1 MESTQNQITTNTQKN
16 SFGPIII
23 IGILFFIFGFITWA
37 NSSLIPYLK
46 IACEL
51 TTSQAILVTFAF
63 YISYAFMAFP
73 SAWVLKKTGY
83 KNGMVV
89 GLLVMALGALV
100 FIPAASARSF
110 DLFLF
115 GLFVIGGGMALLQ
128 TASNPYITILGPIES
143 AAKRISIMGVFNKAA
158 GALAPIV
165 LGAIILKDSS
175 ALQARLAT
183 MEAAAKTAEL
193 ELLASKVVMPYVS
206 IAIAL
211 ILLSIFIYKSSI
223 PEIRAE
229 GEDDQGPNTINR
241 KSIFDYP
248 YLWLGFIT
256 LFLYVGA
263 EVLSGDI
270 IQIYGNSL
278 GIPLDIAKYFTTYTM
293 IGLLTGYII
302 GIFTIPKYLSQ
313 STALKGSAV
322 LGLIFSALAMFTD
335 GYMSVLFI
343 ALLGLANALI
353 WPAIWPLAIEG
364 LGKFT
369 RTGSA
374 LLIVGIAG
382 GAIIP
387 RVWAI
392 LGESIGLKSAFVILI
407 PCYLFVLYFATYG
420 HKIGRKKT
428 VVYRIGS
435 TYGGYL

>member
-302 GIFTIPKYLSQ
+302 GILPSLNTFLNLPRSK
-313 STALKGSAV
+313 
-322 LGLIFSALAMFTD
+322 D
-335 GYMSVLFI
+335 
-343 ALLGLANALI
+343 LLY
-353 WPAIWPLAIEG
+353 W
-364 LGKFT
+364 
-369 RTGSA
+369 
-374 LLIVGIAG
+374 V
-382 GAIIP
+382 
-387 RVWAI
+387 
-392 LGESIGLKSAFVILI
+392 
-407 PCYLFVLYFATYG
+407 
-420 HKIGRKKT
+420 
-428 VVYRIGS
+428 
-435 TYGGYL
+435 

>member
-37 NSSLIPYLK
+37 NSTLIPYLK

-143 AAKRISIMGVFNKAA
+143 AAKRISIMGVFN
-158 GALAPIV
+158 LAPIV

-420 HKIGRKKT
+420 HKIGKT
-428 VVYRIGS
+428 VTS
-435 TYGGYL
+435 K

>member
-241 KSIFDYP
+241 KSIFNYP

-302 GIFTIPKYLSQ
+302 GSFTIPKYLSQ

-420 HKIGRKKT
+420 HKIGKT
-428 VVYRIGS
+428 VTS
-435 TYGGYL
+435 K

>member
-143 AAKRISIMGVFNKAA
+143 AAKRISIMGVFNKAV

-420 HKIGRKKT
+420 HKIGKT
-428 VVYRIGS
+428 VTS
-435 TYGGYL
+435 K